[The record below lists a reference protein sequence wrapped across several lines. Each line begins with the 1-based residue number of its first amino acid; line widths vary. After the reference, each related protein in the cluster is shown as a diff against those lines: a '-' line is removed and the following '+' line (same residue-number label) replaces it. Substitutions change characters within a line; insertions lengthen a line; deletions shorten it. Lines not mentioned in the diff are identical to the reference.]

1 MPHREPHEPEPSLF
15 DLPLAPPPRA
25 AGAAGAAGDH
35 PRGRLE
41 VPPATPRPESP
52 GRPAPVAPT
61 SDLPLEPALRP
72 APPARRAA
80 IRESQPTEAAD
91 AADGPAPLRS
101 RVSAGFADL
110 VVHAALAVAAV
121 AGSALLGVRPQTDQA
136 APVALFVLT
145 FSFVY
150 TVIPLAFWGQTLGM
164 VWAGLV
170 AQNQDGEPLTF
181 DQSARRWFGQL
192 LILLT
197 AGLPLIATGN
207 GRSVADL
214 LSGSETHLAG

>member
-1 MPHREPHEPEPSLF
+1 MPHRDPHEGDEPSLF
-15 DLPLAPPPRA
+15 DLPLAPPSRDQARDKP
-25 AGAAGAAGDH
+25 
-35 PRGRLE
+35 PGRLDLPE
-41 VPPATPRPESP
+41 AAAAPPRPRPEP
-52 GRPAPVAPT
+52 LLRPTPAPAPV
-61 SDLPLEPALRP
+61 
-72 APPARRAA
+72 RRAA
-80 IRESQPTEAAD
+80 TREEPAA
-91 AADGPAPLRS
+91 APGSADSAPLRS
-101 RVSAGFADL
+101 RVAAGFADI
-110 VVHAALAVAAV
+110 VVHAALGVTAI

-136 APVALFVLT
+136 PPVALFVLT

-170 AQNQDGEPLTF
+170 AQNRDGEPLTF

-192 LILLT
+192 LTLFT

-214 LSGSETHLAG
+214 LSGSETHQAG

>member
-25 AGAAGAAGDH
+25 AGDR

-41 VPPATPRPESP
+41 VPPSAAPRPES
-52 GRPAPVAPT
+52 RPVAATPAE
-61 SDLPLEPALRP
+61 PLLRP
-72 APPARRAA
+72 APAPTPTKRRATA
-80 IRESQPTEAAD
+80 DREPEAGPVAD
-91 AADGPAPLRS
+91 PDVAEGQAPLRS

-110 VVHAALAVAAV
+110 IVHAALAVAAV
-121 AGSALLGVRPQTDQA
+121 AGSALLGVRPQADQA

-181 DQSARRWFGQL
+181 DQSARR
-192 LILLT
+192 
-197 AGLPLIATGN
+197 
-207 GRSVADL
+207 
-214 LSGSETHLAG
+214 

>member
-1 MPHREPHEPEPSLF
+1 MPHRDPHEGDEPSLF
-15 DLPLAPPPRA
+15 DLPLAPPSRDKPK
-25 AGAAGAAGDH
+25 
-35 PRGRLE
+35 GRLDLPE
-41 VPPATPRPESP
+41 ASAAPPRPRPELP
-52 GRPAPVAPT
+52 LRPTPAPAPV
-61 SDLPLEPALRP
+61 
-72 APPARRAA
+72 RRAA
-80 IRESQPTEAAD
+80 TREEPAA
-91 AADGPAPLRS
+91 ASGSTPGSAVSTGSPGSPGADTARLRS
-101 RVSAGFADL
+101 RVAAGVADL
-110 VVHAALAVAAV
+110 VVHAALGVTAI

-136 APVALFVLT
+136 PPVALFVLT

-170 AQNQDGEPLTF
+170 AQNRDGEPLTF

-192 LILLT
+192 LTLFT

-214 LSGSETHLAG
+214 LSGSETHQAG